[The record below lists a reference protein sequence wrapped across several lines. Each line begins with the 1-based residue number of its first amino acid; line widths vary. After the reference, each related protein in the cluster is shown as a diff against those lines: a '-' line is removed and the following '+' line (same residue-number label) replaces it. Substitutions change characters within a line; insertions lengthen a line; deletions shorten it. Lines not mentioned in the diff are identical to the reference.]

1 MGAMVDLSLNKI
13 DRFYLASDNSPD
25 IMVDLPDA
33 MVDLPDTSLDLL
45 DMVDLPDTHCHFK
58 AWLL

>member
-25 IMVDLPDA
+25 IMVDLPD
-33 MVDLPDTSLDLL
+33 TSLDLL